1 MNGYSFLSVSFPLCL
16 AGLLL
21 LYHLFP
27 RRCRPVLLLLFSV
40 LLYASEGVYALLF
53 LFGVILSVWAGG
65 LWLGTYTAKEKAAL
79 QAQGLTRDA
88 KKQIKKQFNRTRS
101 YILWAVLGLNFAVLA
116 LTKFPLLP
124 RGGRLV
130 MPLGLSFFMFQA
142 LGYLIDV
149 KMGKIAAEKNLLRF
163 ALFVSFFPQLIQGP
177 IGRYKDLTP
186 TLFAGEKPSAAD
198 TKAGLMRLVTGYIK
212 KLVLADRLTA
222 ALTLLWADTQSGA
235 AVALGAVLYAFR
247 LLWDFSGGIDIALG
261 AARMLGITMAEN
273 FRAPYLSRNL
283 EEYWTRWHISMGSWF
298 RDYIFYPA
306 NMAPR
311 MLRFSAKMRERFRTG
326 FFTRVPLYISL
337 LLTWLATGV
346 WHGNS
351 WNFVLWGLTN
361 GLILMLSEEL
371 RPARERLYAKR
382 PGWKAS
388 ALRTVL
394 VTARTFLLLCLI
406 RLWDCY
412 PDPAAVLAA
421 LGRLFTAFSAA
432 PLPALGLNV
441 PDLVLL
447 GLGLVAT
454 FVYDRRLYADR
465 PLALSRCPDTVY
477 YPVLICF
484 ILLVLLFGKYGIGYN
499 AADFIYGKF

>member
-1 MNGYSFLSVSFPLCL
+1 MSGYSFLSVGFPLAL

-21 LYHLFP
+21 LYRLLS
-27 RRCRPVLLLLFSV
+27 RRCRPALLLVFSV
-40 LLYASEGVYALLF
+40 LLYATEGLYALAF
-53 LFGVILSVWAGG
+53 LAGVILTVYPGG
-65 LWLGTYTAKEKAAL
+65 LWLAALTSKEKTAL
-79 QAQGLTRDA
+79 LAEGLTREN
-88 KKQIKKQFNRTRS
+88 KKQIIKAFGRRRS
-101 YILWAVLGLNFAVLA
+101 LVMWAVLCLDLAVLA

-124 RGGRLV
+124 RTGRLL
-130 MPLGLSFFMFQA
+130 MPLGLSFFLFQA

-149 KMGKIAAEKNLLRF
+149 KMGKIAAEKSLFRF

-186 TLFAGEKPSAAD
+186 TLFAGETPSYAD
-198 TKAGLMRLVTGYIK
+198 TKAGLMRLVTGYVK

-261 AARMLGITMAEN
+261 AARMLGITMTEN

-311 MLRFSAKMRERFRTG
+311 MLRFSARLRERFKTG
-326 FFTRVPLYISL
+326 FMTRVPLYLSL

-351 WNFVLWGLTN
+351 WNYVLWGLTN
-361 GLILMLSEEL
+361 GVILMLSEEL
-371 RPARERLYAKR
+371 RPVREKLWAAR
-382 PGWKAS
+382 PGWKTGAV
-388 ALRTVL
+388 RTVL
-394 VTARTFLLLCLI
+394 VTLRTFLLLCLI

-412 PDPAAVLAA
+412 ADPAAVMAA
-421 LGRLFTAFSAA
+421 LGRLFTSFSAA
-432 PLPALGLNV
+432 PLPALGFTV
-441 PDLVLL
+441 ADIVLL
-447 GLGLVAT
+447 GLGLAAT
-454 FVYDRRLYADR
+454 FVYDRRLYRDR
-465 PLALSRCPDTVY
+465 PIALSSLPDALFWPLVG
-477 YPVLICF
+477 LF
-484 ILLVLLFGKYGIGYN
+484 ILVILLFGRYGIGYN

>member
-1 MNGYSFLSVSFPLCL
+1 MSGYSFLSVSFPLCF

-21 LYHLFP
+21 LYHLLP
-27 RRCRPVLLLLFSV
+27 RRCRPALLLIFSL
-40 LLYASEGVYALLF
+40 LLYAAEGVYALAF
-53 LFGVILSVWAGG
+53 LLGVILSVYAGG
-65 LWLGTYTAKEKAAL
+65 RWLGRLFGKEKLAL
-79 QAQGLTRDA
+79 QAEGLSKEN
-88 KKQIKKQFNRTRS
+88 KKEIKKRFGRKKS
-101 YILWAVLGLNFAVLA
+101 LAMWAVLCLNFAVLA

-124 RGGRLV
+124 RGGQLL

-149 KMGKIAAEKNLLRF
+149 KMGKIAAQKSLFRF

-177 IGRYKDLTP
+177 IGRYKDVSP
-186 TLFAGEKPSAAD
+186 ALFAGETPTQED
-198 TKAGLMRLVTGYIK
+198 RKAGLMRMLTGYIK

-222 ALTLLWADTQSGA
+222 ALTLLWADQTSGA
-235 AVALGAVLYAFR
+235 AVALGALLYAFR

-261 AARMLGITMAEN
+261 AARMLGISMAEN

-311 MLRFSAKMRERFRTG
+311 MLRLSAKLRGRFTTG
-326 FFTRVPLYISL
+326 FFTRVPLYLSL

-371 RPARERLYAKR
+371 RPLWERLWAKY

-388 ALRTVL
+388 AARTAL
-394 VTARTFLLLCLI
+394 VTVRTFLLLCLI

-412 PDPAAVLAA
+412 PDPSAVLSAFS
-421 LGRLFTAFSAA
+421 RLFTAFFAA
-432 PLPALGLNV
+432 PLPALGLTAI
-441 PDLVLL
+441 DALLLVF
-447 GLGLVAT
+447 GLIAT
-454 FVYDRRLYADR
+454 FVYDRRVYQNK
-465 PLALSRCPDTVY
+465 PLQLSSCSDGLY
-477 YPVLICF
+477 YPLVIVF
-484 ILLVLLFGKYGIGYN
+484 ILLILLFGRYGIGYN

>member
-1 MNGYSFLSVSFPLCL
+1 MSGYSFLTVSYPLL
-16 AGLLL
+16 FAVLLL
-21 LYHLFP
+21 LYRILP
-27 RRCRPVLLLLFSV
+27 RKCRGALLLLFSV
-40 LLYASEGVYALLF
+40 LLYASEGLYALAF
-53 LFGVILSVWAGG
+53 LAGVIACVYCGG
-65 LWLGTYTAKEKAAL
+65 LGLASLFAKEKTAL
-79 QAQGLTRDA
+79 SAQELTKDG
-88 KKQIKKQFNRTRS
+88 KKQIKKQYGRKRA
-101 YILWAVLGLNFAVLA
+101 LLMWAVLLLNFAVLA

-124 RGGRLV
+124 RRGKLV

-149 KMGKIAAEKNLLRF
+149 KMGKIAAEKSLFRF

-186 TLFAGEKPSAAD
+186 TLFAGETPSLED
-198 TKAGLMRLVTGYIK
+198 TKAGLMRIVTGYLK

-222 ALTLLWADTQSGA
+222 ALSLLLADTASGA
-235 AVALGAVLYAFR
+235 AVALGAFLYAFR

-261 AARMLGITMAEN
+261 SARMLGITMTEN
-273 FRAPYLSRNL
+273 FRAPFLSRDL

-311 MLRFSAKMRERFRTG
+311 MLRFSAKMRQKFQKG

-361 GLILMLSEEL
+361 GVILILSEEL
-371 RPARERLYAKR
+371 RPLREKLWAKH

-388 ALRTVL
+388 FGRAVL
-394 VTARTFLLLCLI
+394 VTLRTFLLLCLI

-412 PDPAAVLAA
+412 ADPSAVFAA
-421 LGRLFTAFSAA
+421 LSRLFTAFFAA
-432 PLPALGLNV
+432 PLPALGL
-441 PDLVLL
+441 
-447 GLGLVAT
+447 T
-454 FVYDRRLYADR
+454 
-465 PLALSRCPDTVY
+465 ALDG
-477 YPVLICF
+477 
-484 ILLVLLFGKYGIGYN
+484 ILLVLGFAATLVYDLRLYKNRPLSLSACPSALYAALIVLFILVILLFGKYGIGYN